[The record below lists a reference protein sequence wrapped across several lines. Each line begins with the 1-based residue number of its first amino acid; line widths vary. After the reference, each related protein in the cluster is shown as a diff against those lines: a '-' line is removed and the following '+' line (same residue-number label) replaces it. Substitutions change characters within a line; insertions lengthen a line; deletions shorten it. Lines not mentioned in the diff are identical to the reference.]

1 MIESKSKKKKQNITE
16 QKIPR
21 GKNEN
26 NYSTKLSE
34 SAPEE
39 SAPES
44 NQDFL
49 IFVKHKNT
57 SSCKDI
63 MSADTIKL
71 LK

>member
-1 MIESKSKKKKQNITE
+1 MIESKSKKKEQNITE

-44 NQDFL
+44 N
-49 IFVKHKNT
+49 
-57 SSCKDI
+57 
-63 MSADTIKL
+63 
-71 LK
+71 

>member
-1 MIESKSKKKKQNITE
+1 MIESKSKQKKKQNITE
-16 QKIPR
+16 PKISR

-44 NQDFL
+44 N
-49 IFVKHKNT
+49 
-57 SSCKDI
+57 
-63 MSADTIKL
+63 
-71 LK
+71 